1 MDRTMEYC
9 WSMAKE
15 YTRRVEE
22 TTDKETRQ
30 FLYRMR
36 DNWIRMANRQEM
48 AGAVE
53 NELAYLR

>member
-36 DNWIRMANRQEM
+36 DNWIRMANRQKWPEPSKTTC
-48 AGAVE
+48 
-53 NELAYLR
+53 